1 MFGGGLAYCDGD
13 IQNCIIWGNTSDS
26 GAQLTEGSSPTYS
39 CVQDWTEGG
48 EGNTPENPRLVS
60 LDGGDYRFSGDSP
73 CIDQGQNTEWMWQAV
88 DLDGNLRVWRGKDS
102 MTVDMGAYEYG
113 SLPFG
118 VTRIVDTL
126 GGVTELTW
134 ISRFGDTYTIW
145 SCGDLSGPQWSE
157 EQTMASQGESTT
169 WADSNTAPTRKF
181 YRVEFELRGAPPTE
195 ALRRY
200 LVSLCLT
207 SLDNDSIFIPLE
219 SAAP

>member
-1 MFGGGLAYCDGD
+1 M
-13 IQNCIIWGNTSDS
+13 
-26 GAQLTEGSSPTYS
+26 
-39 CVQDWTEGG
+39 
-48 EGNTPENPRLVS
+48 
-60 LDGGDYRFSGDSP
+60 
-73 CIDQGQNTEWMWQAV
+73 
-88 DLDGNLRVWRGKDS
+88 DGNLRVWRGKDS